1 MGKDAKSMDRCLRI
15 AKHLAPLPAAELPEY
30 TIEEIKKHADKKGK
44 ECWII
49 IDGLVYD
56 MNIDSPLKGGHS
68 SGEPKFL
75 TDHPGGKDA
84 SEVFKEFHSKS
95 ILEKYGPGL
104 CIGKVKA

>member
-1 MGKDAKSMDRCLRI
+1 V
-15 AKHLAPLPAAELPEY
+15 
-30 TIEEIKKHADKKGK
+30 KKHADKKGK
-44 ECWII
+44 DTWII

-75 TDHPGGKDA
+75 TDHPGGKKVLIKQGGKDA

-95 ILEKYGPGL
+95 ILEKYGPPL
-104 CIGKVKA
+104 CVGKVKA

>member
-1 MGKDAKSMDRCLRI
+1 M
-15 AKHLAPLPAAELPEY
+15 
-30 TIEEIKKHADKKGK
+30 KKHADKKGK
-44 ECWII
+44 DTWII

-75 TDHPGGKDA
+75 TDHPGGKKVLIKQGDIQTYLTLLTGADRLIRSPSGGKDA

-95 ILEKYGPGL
+95 ILEKYGPPL
-104 CIGKVKA
+104 CVGKVKA